1 MALDAAARALAGAR
15 GLSSVPAAGNL
26 TPQRGVEGTV
36 VGRPLEESE
45 LVARA
50 QRGDAAAYEELVR
63 MHQAIAFRTAY
74 LVVGSSEDAE
84 EVAADAFL
92 KAYRALGRFRRG
104 KPFRP
109 WLLAIVAN
117 EARNRRRGAARR
129 QALALQVADQ
139 GRPGDAAPS
148 PEAATI
154 GAERRSRLLEA
165 VDRLPDDQ
173 RLVVECR
180 FFLELDE
187 AETASV
193 LGVRRGTAK
202 SRLSRALD
210 RLREEVPQ
218 DA

>member
-1 MALDAAARALAGAR
+1 
-15 GLSSVPAAGNL
+15 
-26 TPQRGVEGTV
+26 
-36 VGRPLEESE
+36 
-45 LVARA
+45 
-50 QRGDAAAYEELVR
+50 

-74 LVVGSSEDAE
+74 LVVRSAEDAE

-92 KAYRALGRFRRG
+92 KAHRALGRLRRG

-109 WLLAIVAN
+109 WLLTIVAN
-117 EARNRRRGAARR
+117 EARNSLRGATRR
-129 QALALQVADQ
+129 QALALRVADQ

-165 VDRLPDDQ
+165 LDRLPDDQ

-187 AETASV
+187 AEAAAV

-210 RLREEVPQ
+210 RLREEVPE

>member
-1 MALDAAARALAGAR
+1 
-15 GLSSVPAAGNL
+15 
-26 TPQRGVEGTV
+26 V
-36 VGRPLEESE
+36 VGRPLEEFE
-45 LVARA
+45 LVVRA

-74 LVVGSSEDAE
+74 LVTRSAEDAE

-92 KAYRALGRFRRG
+92 KAFRALGRFRHGR
-104 KPFRP
+104 PFRP
-109 WLLAIVAN
+109 WLLTIVAN
-117 EARNRRRGAARR
+117 EARNRRRAGVRR
-129 QALALQVADQ
+129 QALALRAADES
-139 GRPGDAAPS
+139 RPGDAAPS
-148 PEAATI
+148 PEAAAIRT
-154 GAERRSRLLEA
+154 EQRQQLLDA
-165 VDRLPDDQ
+165 LGRLPDDQ

-210 RLREEVPQ
+210 RLREEVPG

>member
-1 MALDAAARALAGAR
+1 M
-15 GLSSVPAAGNL
+15 
-26 TPQRGVEGTV
+26 

-74 LVVGSSEDAE
+74 LVVGSAEDAE

-92 KAYRALGRFRRG
+92 KAYRALGRFRRR

-109 WLLAIVAN
+109 WLLTIVAN
-117 EARNRRRGAARR
+117 EARNRRRGTSRR
-129 QALALQVADQ
+129 QALALRVADQ

-148 PEAATI
+148 PEAAAI

-193 LGVRRGTAK
+193 LGMRRGTAK

-210 RLREEVPQ
+210 RLRQEVPE

>member
-1 MALDAAARALAGAR
+1 
-15 GLSSVPAAGNL
+15 
-26 TPQRGVEGTV
+26 V

-74 LVVGSSEDAE
+74 LVVGSAEDAE

-109 WLLAIVAN
+109 WLLTIVAN

-129 QALALQVADQ
+129 QALVLRVADQ

-148 PEAATI
+148 PEAAAI
-154 GAERRSRLLEA
+154 GAERRSRLFDAL
-165 VDRLPDDQ
+165 DRLPDDQ

-187 AETASV
+187 VETAAV

-210 RLREEVPQ
+210 RLREEVPE

>member
-1 MALDAAARALAGAR
+1 
-15 GLSSVPAAGNL
+15 
-26 TPQRGVEGTV
+26 
-36 VGRPLEESE
+36 
-45 LVARA
+45 
-50 QRGDAAAYEELVR
+50 

-74 LVVGSSEDAE
+74 LVTRSAEDAE

-92 KAYRALGRFRRG
+92 KAFRALGRFRRG

-117 EARNRRRGAARR
+117 EARNRQRATGRR
-129 QALALQVADQ
+129 QALALRVADES
-139 GRPGDAAPS
+139 RPGDAAPS
-148 PEAATI
+148 PEAA
-154 GAERRSRLLEA
+154 ALEADRRRRLLDA
-165 VDRLPDDQ
+165 VDSLPDDQ

-187 AETASV
+187 AETSAV

-210 RLREEVPQ
+210 RLREEVPD

>member
-1 MALDAAARALAGAR
+1 
-15 GLSSVPAAGNL
+15 
-26 TPQRGVEGTV
+26 V

-63 MHQAIAFRTAY
+63 MHHGIAFRTAY
-74 LVVGSSEDAE
+74 LVVGSAEDAE

-104 KPFRP
+104 KPFRA
-109 WLLAIVAN
+109 WLLTIVAN

-129 QALALQVADQ
+129 QALALRVADQ

-148 PEAATI
+148 PEAAI
-154 GAERRSRLLEA
+154 LEGERRRALLDA
-165 VDRLPDDQ
+165 VGRLPEEQ
-173 RLVVECR
+173 RLAVVCR
-180 FFLELDE
+180 FFLDLGE
-187 AETASV
+187 AETADV
-193 LGVRRGTAK
+193 LGVRKGTVK
-202 SRLSRALD
+202 SRLSRGLERMRKELPA
-210 RLREEVPQ
+210 

>member
-1 MALDAAARALAGAR
+1 
-15 GLSSVPAAGNL
+15 
-26 TPQRGVEGTV
+26 
-36 VGRPLEESE
+36 
-45 LVARA
+45 
-50 QRGDAAAYEELVR
+50 

-74 LVVGSSEDAE
+74 LVVGSAEDAE

-109 WLLAIVAN
+109 WLLTIVAN
-117 EARNRRRGAARR
+117 EARNRRRGTARR
-129 QALALQVADQ
+129 QALALRVADQ

-154 GAERRSRLLEA
+154 GAERRGRLLDA
-165 VDRLPDDQ
+165 LDRLPHDQ
-173 RLVVECR
+173 RLAVECR

-187 AETASV
+187 AETAAV
-193 LGVRRGTAK
+193 LGVRRGTVK

-210 RLREEVPQ
+210 RLRQEVPD

>member
-1 MALDAAARALAGAR
+1 
-15 GLSSVPAAGNL
+15 
-26 TPQRGVEGTV
+26 V

-50 QRGDAAAYEELVR
+50 KRGDAAAYEELVH

-74 LVVGSSEDAE
+74 LVVGSAEDAE

-92 KAYRALGRFRRG
+92 KAYRALGRFRWG
-104 KPFRP
+104 NPFRP

-129 QALALQVADQ
+129 QALALRVADQ

-148 PEAATI
+148 PEAAAI

-165 VDRLPDDQ
+165 LDRLPDDQ

-187 AETASV
+187 AETAAV

-210 RLREEVPQ
+210 RLREEVPE